1 MIIIET
7 YEKFS
12 SLISRQLKIILGVNV
27 YKIFMDHLLDE
38 IRN

>member
-1 MIIIET
+1 MVIEI
-7 YEKFS
+7 YEMFS
-12 SLISRQLKIILGVNV
+12 SLISRQLKIILGVDV